1 MLRLLGKGRTTSEI
15 ATQLRL
21 SRKTVQTFVER
32 LKKKLGAAK
41 INQLIQIA
49 MLLAGSRAV
58 CEFRRWSHVTGLR
71 KAEPCSV
78 LYKKVP
84 SRERLQPMKTTRHT
98 INVPAEME
106 QLLNDRIRDFRSLS
120 AYFVALC
127 FADLLYLPK
136 RPIAKAFA
144 NASWQQQRRAI
155 EGLVTLRKQGWKG
168 VNLKVH
174 FDVVI
179 QVEKVAQKCLKPD
192 DWLLDHIQE
201 ELAFMRGADLRR

>member
-1 MLRLLGKGRTTSEI
+1 VRSIEAIPSCDATHSFFWESDVNCDALWSPAALL
-15 ATQLRL
+15 
-21 SRKTVQTFVER
+21 
-32 LKKKLGAAK
+32 
-41 INQLIQIA
+41 NY
-49 MLLAGSRAV
+49 AV
-58 CEFRRWSHVTGLR
+58 NDVTGLR

-84 SRERLQPMKTTRHT
+84 SRERLRPMKTTRHT

-127 FADLLYLPK
+127 FTDLLYLPK

-144 NASWQQQRRAI
+144 NASWRQQRHAI
-155 EGLVTLRKQGWKG
+155 ESLVTLRKQGWKG

-174 FDVVI
+174 FDAVT

-201 ELAFMRGADLRR
+201 ELAFMRGTDLRR

>member
-1 MLRLLGKGRTTSEI
+1 
-15 ATQLRL
+15 
-21 SRKTVQTFVER
+21 
-32 LKKKLGAAK
+32 
-41 INQLIQIA
+41 
-49 MLLAGSRAV
+49 
-58 CEFRRWSHVTGLR
+58 
-71 KAEPCSV
+71 
-78 LYKKVP
+78 
-84 SRERLQPMKTTRHT
+84 MKTTRHT

-127 FADLLYLPK
+127 FTDLLYLPK

-144 NASWQQQRRAI
+144 NASWRQQRHAI
-155 EGLVTLRKQGWKG
+155 ESLVTLRKQGWKG

-174 FDVVI
+174 FDAVT

-201 ELAFMRGADLRR
+201 ELAFMRGADFRR

>member
-1 MLRLLGKGRTTSEI
+1 M
-15 ATQLRL
+15 A
-21 SRKTVQTFVER
+21 
-32 LKKKLGAAK
+32 
-41 INQLIQIA
+41 
-49 MLLAGSRAV
+49 
-58 CEFRRWSHVTGLR
+58 HVTGLR

-84 SRERLQPMKTTRHT
+84 SRERLRPMKTTRHT

-127 FADLLYLPK
+127 FTDLLYLPK

-155 EGLVTLRKQGWKG
+155 ESLVTLRKQGWKG

-174 FDVVI
+174 FDAVT